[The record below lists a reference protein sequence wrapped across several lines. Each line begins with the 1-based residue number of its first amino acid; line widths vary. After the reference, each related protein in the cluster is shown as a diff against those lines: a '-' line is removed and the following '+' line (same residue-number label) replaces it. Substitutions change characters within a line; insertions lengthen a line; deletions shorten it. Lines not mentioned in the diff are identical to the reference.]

1 MTLVLLLLLADDPL
15 AEPRFPAG
23 LAGAYTQTRPDAAC
37 TLTIDAKGVYALAC
51 GDAPGATGRLR
62 ASGPFLRPHADS
74 AAWSEYEAAALAHL
88 AQERKAHGYVP
99 AIGARPP
106 QVRIAFMLT
115 AVLRD
120 GRTFLVDFTARR
132 AFCGEDTPGT
142 VKETAGRIFRK
153 DDARGPFGTPS
164 ADYCSASWQPT
175 L

>member
-1 MTLVLLLLLADDPL
+1 LSVTIGAMTHLALLFLLSDPF

-23 LAGAYTQTRPDAAC
+23 VAGAYTQTRPDAAC
-37 TLTIDAKGVYALAC
+37 TLTIDAKAGYALAC

-62 ASGPFLRPHADS
+62 VSGPFLRPHADS
-74 AAWSEYEAAALAHL
+74 DAWSEYEAVTLAHL
-88 AQERKAHGYVP
+88 PQEK
-99 AIGARPP
+99 RPP

-115 AVLRD
+115 AVVRD

-153 DDARGPFGTPS
+153 DDAKRPFGTPS
-164 ADYCSASWQPT
+164 ADYCSPSWQPT